1 MKTLSIEEQL
11 ALIYPREISLTKD
24 ELDILDFE
32 IKFHRFDDDEEQF
45 IVYSH
50 PLTTADADL
59 LDKAKSFADMIGH
72 DNNDDNL
79 LVWFYDLYQAQQ
91 AQKQ

>member
-11 ALIYPREISLTKD
+11 ELISPQEISLT
-24 ELDILDFE
+24 ESE
-32 IKFHRFDDDEEQF
+32 IKTLNFKSRIYNAEKATGFKAY
-45 IVYSH
+45 VH
-50 PLTTADADL
+50 PLRPTNVDL

-72 DNNDDNL
+72 DKNDDNL

-91 AQKQ
+91 AQKQI